1 MKLFYSPNSC
11 ALAIHIILEEIGK
24 PYELELVDFSTGA
37 QYKQPY
43 TSLNPKSKVP
53 ALLRD
58 DDTLL
63 TELPAI
69 AWYLAR
75 TNPTLGLIPETIEGE
90 ARLLE
95 LTDYMVATV
104 HMRGFTR
111 LFRSAAFTPTTA
123 DEPAV
128 QQTGRDI
135 IRDGF
140 KILSGALGAKPWL
153 LGDYSLADIVLFY
166 LENWALYRAQL
177 PVPENLA
184 DHCARMRTRPAVQ
197 RALAAEG
204 LS

>member
-24 PYELELVDFSTGA
+24 PYELELVDLRTGA

-43 TSLNPKSKVP
+43 VSLNPKGKVP

-58 DDTLL
+58 DGALL

-75 TNPTLGLIPETIEGE
+75 TNPAAALIPDSIEGE

-95 LTDYMVATV
+95 LVDYMVATV

-111 LFRSAAFTPTTA
+111 IFRSAAFTPTTA

-128 QQTGRDI
+128 QQTGKDI
-135 IRDGF
+135 VTDGL
-140 KILSGALGAKPWL
+140 KLLSHALGAKAYL
-153 LGDYSLADIVLFY
+153 LGDYSIADVVLFY
-166 LENWALYRAQL
+166 LEYWAATRVHMVL
-177 PVPENLA
+177 PEALNGHLL
-184 DHCARMRTRPAVQ
+184 RMRERPAVQ

-204 LS
+204 LA

>member
-11 ALAIHIILEEIGK
+11 AIAIHIILEEIGK
-24 PYELELVDFSTGA
+24 PFALELINLRAGD

-43 TSLNPKSKVP
+43 VSLNPKSKVP

-58 DDTLL
+58 DGSLL

-75 TNPTLGLIPETIEGE
+75 SNPAAGLLPEGIEGE

-95 LTDYMVATV
+95 LVDYMVATV

-111 LFRSAAFTPTTA
+111 IFRPGNFTPTNA

-128 QQTGRDI
+128 QQTGRDMVKT
-135 IRDGF
+135 G
-140 KILSGALGAKPWL
+140 LQLLGQALDAKAYL
-153 LGDYSLADIVLFY
+153 LGDYSIADAVLFY
-166 LENWALYRAQL
+166 LADWATRREPL
-177 PVPENLA
+177 PVPENVAGHLT
-184 DHCARMRTRPAVQ
+184 RMRARPAVQ

-204 LS
+204 LA

>member
-1 MKLFYSPNSC
+1 MKFYYCPNSC

-24 PYELELVDFSTGA
+24 PYELELVNLREGA
-37 QYKQPY
+37 QYKPPY
-43 TSLNPKSKVP
+43 ITLNPKARVP
-53 ALLRD
+53 ALQRD
-58 DDTLL
+58 DGTML

-75 TNPTLGLIPETIEGE
+75 SNPAAGLLPESIEGE

-95 LTDYMVATV
+95 LIDYLVATV

-111 LFRSAAFTPTTA
+111 LFRTSAFTPTTA

-140 KILSGALGAKPWL
+140 KIISQTLGAKAYL
-153 LGDYSLADIVLFY
+153 LGDYSIADAVLFY
-166 LENWALYRAQL
+166 LGDWAERRVRM
-177 PVPENLA
+177 PVPENIA
-184 DHCARMRTRPAVQ
+184 AHTARMRARPAVA

-204 LS
+204 LA

>member
-11 ALAIHIILEEIGK
+11 ALAIHILLEEIGK
-24 PYELELVDFSTGA
+24 PFELELVDFSTGA

-43 TSLNPKSKVP
+43 TSLNPKGKVP

-75 TNPTLGLIPETIEGE
+75 TNPALGLIPETIEGE

-111 LFRSAAFTPTTA
+111 IFRSAAFTPTTA

-128 QQTGRDI
+128 QQTGKDVV
-135 IRDGF
+135 RDGF
-140 KILSGALGAKPWL
+140 KIISHALGAKPWL

-166 LENWALYRAQL
+166 LENWALNRANL

-204 LS
+204 LG